1 MDDLLWYLEITLD
14 YIKQMLPCMA
24 IAAGCFLALLHHR
37 RRGLYRRGLQS
48 GVVREIGLLAFVLFC
63 AGLAALTVFPSNFW
77 TGSHWQEAFQGLRPF
92 FPITPLSESVQ
103 YIGWTPYFLDSFQT
117 IGSWTFYM
125 AAANALIFVPIG
137 FFANLLWRKPRWWK
151 GLVVGFCV
159 SLTIE
164 FLQLFVNR
172 STDVDDLILNTTG
185 AFLGGLI
192 ALLLGKLAPK
202 LTRKFQVEV
211 RHGRET
217 GDPKPAPGAGAG
229 QL

>member
-1 MDDLLWYLEITLD
+1 METLLWYLEITLD

-24 IAAGCFLALLHHR
+24 IGAGGFLALLHHR

-48 GVVREIGLLAFVLFC
+48 GVVREIGLFVFVLFC

-77 TGSHWQEAFQGLRPF
+77 TVSHWQEAFQGLRPF

-103 YIGWTPYFLDSFQT
+103 YIGWTPTLFRGDTL
-117 IGSWTFYM
+117 GEWGFYM
-125 AAANALIFVPIG
+125 VAANALIFVPIG
-137 FFANLLWRKPRWWK
+137 FFANLLWRRSRWWK
-151 GLVVGFCV
+151 GLAVGFCV
-159 SLTIE
+159 SFTIE

-185 AFLGGLI
+185 AFLGGMI
-192 ALLLGKLAPK
+192 ALLLGKLAPNC
-202 LTRKFQVEV
+202 TRKFQVEV
-211 RHGRET
+211 RHGRKT
-217 GDPKPAPGAGAG
+217 VDSNPAPGAGAG